1 MFRKTP
7 GLVKPGMRVR
17 VLEKGQNP
25 NNPSTWSP
33 NFKVTNINDD
43 EAEVCP
49 LNGNACRQVPL
60 TSVRQQGV
68 VSSLKGIMTGRGK
81 SRRLKRRKQKSTK
94 KSKKMRK
101 TKKHRRTKRR

>member
-25 NNPSTWSP
+25 NNPSTWSS

-49 LNGNACRQVPL
+49 LNGNACRQVPI
-60 TSVRQQGV
+60 TSVRQQGL
-68 VSSLKGIMTGRGK
+68 VSSAKGMIGLGK
-81 SRRLKRRKQKSTK
+81 SRRHKRRKQKSTK

>member
-7 GLVKPGMRVR
+7 GLVKEGMRVR

-33 NFKVTNINDD
+33 NFKVTNINGA

-49 LNGNACRQVPL
+49 LNGNACRQVPIK
-60 TSVRQQGV
+60 SVRQQGI
-68 VSSLKGIMTGRGK
+68 VSSAKGMIGLGK
-81 SRRLKRRKQKSTK
+81 SRRHKRRKQKSTK